1 MNRIHR
7 LVGIVLLL
15 QGRRVVRAE
24 DIAQHFGVSVRTAYR
39 DLSALDQAG
48 VPIAAETGVGYSLV
62 EGYHLPPII
71 FTREEAAAL
80 FFSSALANR
89 FTDDSMALGAR
100 SAMAKIRAVL
110 PPEDQGFVERLE
122 RTTAVHVPAF
132 ERETAAGPA
141 LAGVR
146 DALAAERLLRI
157 RYHTSSHDTVNDRTV
172 EPLALIFYG
181 NAWHMVGYCRLRED
195 VRDFRVDRI
204 RSIEI
209 LSEGPTER
217 RPFSIRDYVARLSP
231 AERPHEVRARFT
243 KQAARFTSQKHYHGL
258 VEQATVDD
266 HVMMTFMVASLEWMV
281 PWLLSFG
288 TEVEV
293 LAPDRLRAMVG
304 SRAAAVAALYE

>member
-48 VPIAAETGVGYSLV
+48 VPIAAETGIGYSLV

-80 FFSSALANR
+80 FFSSALADR
-89 FTDDSMALGAR
+89 FTDDSIAHGAR

-132 ERETAAGPA
+132 KRETGSA

-146 DALAAERLLRI
+146 DALAAGRLLHI

-204 RSIEI
+204 REIEI
-209 LSEGPTER
+209 LNERPTER
-217 RPFSIRDYVARLSP
+217 RAFSIRDYVARLSP
-231 AERPHEVRARFT
+231 AERPHEVRARFS
-243 KQAARFTSQKHYHGL
+243 KHAARFTSEKHYHGL
-258 VEQATVDD
+258 VEQVMVED
-266 HVMMTFMVASLEWMV
+266 HVVMTFMVASLEWMV

-288 TEVEV
+288 REVEV
-293 LAPDRLRAMVG
+293 LAPDRLRTMVG
-304 SRAAAVAALYE
+304 ARAAAVAALYE